1 MNLVDDPWIPCIQK
15 NGEIRPASLRDC
27 FTLEE
32 LFDLAVRPH
41 ERVALMRLLLCVS
54 YAAAGIPEDYD
65 GWEELWERLPSS
77 ASAYLDQWRDS
88 FELFHPEKPFL
99 QVAGLHS
106 ASASGE
112 LTPCSK
118 LDFALASGNKTTLFD
133 HAALT
138 ERTFS
143 PEELALN
150 LLTYQMFSLGGLIG
164 SVRWGNSVTGR
175 SSCDGPCAPGSMLH
189 TFLRRDTL
197 LDTLHANMLSEENLS
212 LYKRLGDD
220 WQGRPLWEKFP
231 RGQDDA
237 PAVRN
242 ATQTFLG
249 RLVPLTRA
257 ILLSHDRT
265 GMILGD
271 GLPFPSYT
279 SPQRPFPP
287 EVTATVITSGKK
299 DARILLGVQ
308 PGKAIW
314 RQLAALTV
322 KRQGNE
328 VGGCAALTH
337 SHEEQGTDL
346 VVCGLSR
353 DQADVVDVVE
363 STFHVPGAM
372 FQTEGHSLYE
382 GEVARAEH
390 IAWGLGNAV
399 ERYRRL
405 VDGGWEER
413 LKQAGPKK
421 GEELARL
428 KAQALRHY
436 WTAVETNLSLLWRM
450 VSTCGSEA
458 FPPVQQAWRAH
469 LEKSA
474 RTAYAAACGKDTERQ
489 IRAYVTGRR
498 SLTSCLHSCLG
509 RDENKEE
516 A

>member
-1 MNLVDDPWIPCIQK
+1 
-15 NGEIRPASLRDC
+15 
-27 FTLEE
+27 
-32 LFDLAVRPH
+32 
-41 ERVALMRLLLCVS
+41 
-54 YAAAGIPEDYD
+54 
-65 GWEELWERLPSS
+65 
-77 ASAYLDQWRDS
+77 
-88 FELFHPEKPFL
+88 
-99 QVAGLHS
+99 
-106 ASASGE
+106 
-112 LTPCSK
+112 
-118 LDFALASGNKTTLFD
+118 
-133 HAALT
+133 
-138 ERTFS
+138 
-143 PEELALN
+143 
-150 LLTYQMFSLGGLIG
+150 
-164 SVRWGNSVTGR
+164 
-175 SSCDGPCAPGSMLH
+175 MLH
-189 TFLRRDTL
+189 TFLRRGTL
-197 LDTLHANMLSEENLS
+197 LDTCHANMLSEEELS
-212 LYKRLGDD
+212 LYQQLGDD

-231 RGQDDA
+231 RGLDDTS
-237 PAVRN
+237 AVHN

-249 RLVPLTRA
+249 RMVPLTRA

-322 KRQGNE
+322 KRYGNE
-328 VGGCAALTH
+328 VGGCAALIH

-382 GEVARAEH
+382 GEVARAER

-405 VDGGWEER
+405 VDGGWEGR

-450 VSTCGSEA
+450 VRTCGSEA
-458 FPPVQQAWRAH
+458 FPPVRQAWLAH

-474 RTAYAAACGKDTERQ
+474 RTAYAAACDKDTERQ

-498 SLTSCLHSCLG
+498 SLASCLHTCLE
-509 RDENKEE
+509 RDANKEE